1 MPTPPASGPSTRPS
15 AAPEL
20 RRHLLHLVVGAI
32 ALHAAM
38 FALHRAI
45 GVEGWPSNRRFLFTV
60 VWTALSV
67 VVVGVFLA
75 RIRAARI
82 RARRARAGLR

>member
-1 MPTPPASGPSTRPS
+1 VPTPPASGSSPSS

-32 ALHAAM
+32 ALHAVM
-38 FALHRAI
+38 FVLHRAV
-45 GVEGWPSNRRFLFTV
+45 GVDAWPATRRFLFTV

-67 VVVGVFLA
+67 AVVGVFLA

-82 RARRARAGLR
+82 RARRARARLR